1 MNIFGGASRRYAPVR
16 LVVLPLASLLAA
28 AGLTVG
34 SGADFRSSLVVS
46 TPSTTSGALSPS
58 NGRANSAIFRLGNL
72 KPGDSL
78 TGSVVIANSGWLVER
93 GTNGFVK
100 KDNLSLVIAAPTAP
114 TAPTAPIW
122 VGTFGALTREGPL
135 ALGGDGTPRK
145 YIFTV
150 TLAPSADNTEQGRT
164 ASASYRW
171 FGAHGPAGQAETT
184 PRPVHPVAPAA
195 PGHPF
200 VPSTL
205 NQLHWNQPRSW
216 PGIGRRT
223 PG

>member
-1 MNIFGGASRRYAPVR
+1 MNIFGGASRRSGPVR
-16 LVVLPLASLLAA
+16 LVVLPLAPLLAA
-28 AGLTVG
+28 AALAVG
-34 SGADFRSSLVVS
+34 SGADFSSSSVV
-46 TPSTTSGALSPS
+46 TTTSTTSGALSPS

-100 KDNLSLVIAAPTAP
+100 KDNLSLIIAVA

-122 VGTFGALTREGPL
+122 VGTFGALTKEGPL
-135 ALGGDGTPRK
+135 ALEGDGTPRE

-171 FGAHGPAGQAETT
+171 FGAHRTAGRNHTPAGTPDDT
-184 PRPVHPVAPAA
+184 RSPRPPLRATDNGSAALEPAPQLARNRL
-195 PGHPF
+195 PG
-200 VPSTL
+200 
-205 NQLHWNQPRSW
+205 
-216 PGIGRRT
+216 
-223 PG
+223 

>member
-1 MNIFGGASRRYAPVR
+1 MNIFGGASRRYGPVR
-16 LVVLPLASLLAA
+16 LVVLPLAPLLAA
-28 AGLTVG
+28 AALMVG
-34 SGADFRSSLVVS
+34 SGADFSSSSVV
-46 TPSTTSGALSPS
+46 TTTSTTSGALSPS

-78 TGSVVIANSGWLVER
+78 TGSVVIANNGWLIER

-100 KDNLSLVIAAPTAP
+100 KDNLSLIIAVA

-135 ALGGDGTPRK
+135 ALGGDGTPRE

-171 FGAHGPAGQAETT
+171 FGAHGTAPQAGTI
-184 PRPVHPVAPAA
+184 PRPVHPTTPAA
-195 PGHPF
+195 PG
-200 VPSTL
+200 
-205 NQLHWNQPRSW
+205 
-216 PGIGRRT
+216 
-223 PG
+223 